1 VKLPTVSSYPA
12 SRSSFAIFSTS
23 SRLGCFVPTRIVELV
38 CDRTHVVWGSSSRLM
53 SSIIAK
59 NHPVG
64 RATADI
70 GMILAAPSSSRIS
83 IACNLPFVQ
92 SADGRSRRRG
102 AHSRPRN
109 RRRRVSHK
117 KFLPAAGVSAL
128 KPPHAAGIPPTR
140 RDLADRSHRPFH
152 STRPWLH
159 CLAFRKMLRPRF
171 TPKSIVLI
179 QREAHSN
186 KAAIPADRHQI
197 HRYRQFR
204 SRLCRLEE
212 TLEVVG
218 QAGQLRRVH
227 GKKSCRLGQ

>member
-1 VKLPTVSSYPA
+1 M
-12 SRSSFAIFSTS
+12 RSNPC
-23 SRLGCFVPTRIVELV
+23 RLGVEQSLDV
-38 CDRTHVVWGSSSRLM
+38 IDHCEKS
-53 SSIIAK
+53 
-59 NHPVG
+59 PVG

-102 AHSRPRN
+102 APSRPRN

-128 KPPHAAGIPPTR
+128 KPPHAAGIPPIR

-152 STRPWLH
+152 STQPWLH

-186 KAAIPADRHQI
+186 KAAI
-197 HRYRQFR
+197 RYIGTG
-204 SRLCRLEE
+204 SSVVDLCRLEE